1 MPHALKPLLTIAAAI
16 CFLHNAYSQTD
27 TSGTDL
33 NLGRIKLKKDFAQSI
48 TIKGEQLEKMPFTN
62 LSEAINA
69 WTYGYFITQTNVVY
83 VIDGIVINDVN
94 AYSVYDI
101 KEVTLVQ
108 NALTQVNGTNRQQL
122 LAVVTTRNGGTG
134 AQGITVA
141 GQSFQVRTN
150 WRNVYA
156 FPVSSDK
163 NYFHQYHLAA
173 RLNQKNI
180 QMGVSA
186 NYLRDVDPELN
197 IAGHTTHKP
206 TNYDRFRLNG
216 WITARLGNAHE
227 LSIKV
232 NAAPQVADQEQTIN
246 TSGASFYV
254 KGHGTQMAFNPTIS
268 LRSKLSQGFT
278 NEFTASYA
286 SLKRKGESENNSTQ
300 PTELRTEKVDVTY
313 KTKQVLLMDQVT
325 YHASLND
332 NWSLE
337 PSVNVM
343 FRYLENDNKA
353 LVITA
358 TNGSNISVNNFTYA
372 QEGRAFLVTP
382 SLNLYYK
389 NIFNI
394 QGGLLANLSKTYGQ
408 KVKKLLPFAGTS
420 VDVLRLIQP
429 ASQTSLKLFAS
440 YAQNSNVGDN
450 AIRMDEQAIGIAF
463 ATPIVG
469 GPVFTPGMQ
478 PEDAWTWQTGTRL
491 GLWDNLV
498 TLNYFYERRNFTSEI
513 YLATPTGYTVV
524 YPDITSNTHHINL
537 MVNVAQKNSFNWAT
551 GINAT
556 SIRSKSKELFNLAI
570 VNVVT
575 GDFNSGRTSWT
586 GGWVNRLSWK
596 HFTAGLDLVY
606 YFNPDQYPYMF
617 SDSRVDA
624 VSLQNVYIGY
634 QFNLKGAKGLEV
646 YADSRNLHQDKEFI
660 LTGAQQYYGLG
671 FKANL

>member
-1 MPHALKPLLTIAAAI
+1 MPKALKPLLTVAAAF
-16 CFLHNAYSQTD
+16 CLLHNAYSQTD
-27 TSGTDL
+27 TSNNEL
-33 NLGRIKLKKDFAQSI
+33 NLGRVKLQKDFTQSI

-69 WTYGYFITQTNVVY
+69 WTYGYFVNQANVVY

-108 NALTQVNGTNRQQL
+108 NALTQVNGANRQQL
-122 LAVVTTRNGGTG
+122 LAVVTTRNGGG
-134 AQGITVA
+134 GEQGITVA
-141 GQSFQVRTN
+141 GQSFQVKTN

-173 RLNQKNI
+173 RLNKKNI

-227 LSIKV
+227 LSVKV

-246 TSGASFYV
+246 ASGASFYL
-254 KGHGTQMAFNPTIS
+254 KGHGTQMAFNPIIS

-313 KTKQVLLMDQVT
+313 KTKQVLLMDQIT
-325 YHASLND
+325 YHASLDD

-353 LVITA
+353 LVTMA
-358 TNGSNISVNNFTYA
+358 TNGSSITVNNFTYA

-389 NIFNI
+389 NIFNV
-394 QGGLLANLSKTYGQ
+394 QGGLLTNLSKTYGQ
-408 KVKKLLPFAGTS
+408 KVKRLLPFASTS
-420 VDVLRLIQP
+420 IDVLRLMQP
-429 ASQTSLKLFAS
+429 ANQTSLKLFAS

-450 AIRMDEQAIGIAF
+450 AIRMDEQPGGIAF
-463 ATPIVG
+463 STPIVG
-469 GPVFTPGMQ
+469 GPVFTPGI
-478 PEDAWTWQTGTRL
+478 PEGAYWTWQTGTRL

-513 YLATPTGYTVV
+513 YLVTPTGYTVL

-537 MVNVAQKNSFNWAT
+537 MVKVAQKNSFNWTT

-556 SIRSKSKELFNLAI
+556 SIRSESKEPFNFSI

-575 GDFNSGRTSWT
+575 GDFNSGRTTWT

-606 YFNPDQYPYMF
+606 YFNPDQYPSMF

-660 LTGAQQYYGLG
+660 LTSPQQYYGLG
-671 FKANL
+671 FKATL